1 MTALIKKRRHKLFNF
16 SKIMALSITTGLLV
30 TGCVTAEE
38 SIATPHTEAPTT
50 STSPG
55 AHNSDG
61 SLNITQCGAF
71 TAAKEQT
78 MCTMQYDPVCVK
90 HKAPNGQ
97 ISYKTAGNACMACTT
112 ATAISYTPGECGTGL
127 PTK

>member
-1 MTALIKKRRHKLFNF
+1 MTALIQKRRHKLFNF

-30 TGCVTAEE
+30 TGCVTAED
-38 SIATPHTEAPTT
+38 SNSTPHTQTPAPI
-50 STSPG
+50 STPDANHSD
-55 AHNSDG
+55 NS
-61 SLNITQCGAF
+61 TKVAQCGPF
-71 TAAKEQT
+71 TPDKEQT

-127 PTK
+127 PIK

>member
-1 MTALIKKRRHKLFNF
+1 MTALIQKRRHKLFDF

-30 TGCVTAEE
+30 TGCVTAED
-38 SIATPHTEAPTT
+38 SIATPHTEAPAT

-55 AHNSDG
+55 ADNSDG
-61 SLNITQCGAF
+61 SLKITQCGAF
-71 TAAKEQT
+71 TADKEQT

-112 ATAISYTPGECGTGL
+112 ATAISHTPGECGTGL
-127 PTK
+127 PIK